1 MRFGLLLAAVSFAD
15 DGGAIGRLGWM
26 AGCWS
31 MQSGA
36 STIEETW
43 TTPAGGMM
51 LGTSRTMK
59 GGKTVFHE
67 FMRISVE
74 NGTVIYTPRI
84 GSSEKPVNFK
94 LVKQGEEEVVFENLS
109 HDFPQRII
117 YRKAED
123 GLFARIEGERDRKLR
138 GQDFPMKRRACL

>member
-1 MRFGLLLAAVSFAD
+1 MRFVLLLAAVGFAD

-26 AGCWS
+26 AGCWT
-31 MQSGA
+31 MQAGA

-51 LGTSRTMK
+51 LGTSRTMR

-67 FMRISVE
+67 FMRISME
-74 NGTVIYTPRI
+74 KGEVIYTPRI
-84 GSSEKPVNFK
+84 GSREKPVDFK
-94 LVKQGEEEVVFENLS
+94 LVRQGEGEVMFENLA

-117 YRKAED
+117 YRKAAE
-123 GLFARIEGERDRKLR
+123 GLFARIEGGR
-138 GQDFPMKRRACL
+138 GGKDFAMRRAECR